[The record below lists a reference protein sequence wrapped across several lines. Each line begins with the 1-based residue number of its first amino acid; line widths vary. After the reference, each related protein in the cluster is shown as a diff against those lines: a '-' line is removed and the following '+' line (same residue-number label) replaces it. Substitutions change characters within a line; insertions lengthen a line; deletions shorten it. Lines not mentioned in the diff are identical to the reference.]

1 MHLDV
6 AIDTADKKT
15 EVLKDFIKLANAE
28 KKKTENYRTAQ
39 DMLRLALFV
48 RTAVRNVQ

>member
-28 KKKTENYRTAQ
+28 KK
-39 DMLRLALFV
+39 D
-48 RTAVRNVQ
+48 